1 MNETQQ
7 PTDTEPMPPRLSQLD
22 DLQMTQ
28 MPQRDLWPGIEA
40 RVAPVVAPRR
50 RWGGAGFAAAASVA
64 VVTALGVWQMQ
75 DRTMPTP
82 GPASAPLVAQTSAV
96 QPEMRVAGMVQPQ
109 QAALLKANLAIVD
122 DAEGQLRYAL
132 NQAPE
137 SEALQ
142 RLLRSVEQRRGA
154 LQNQLE
160 QAI

>member
-1 MNETQQ
+1 MNESQQ
-7 PTDTEPMPPRLSQLD
+7 PADREPMPQRLSQLD
-22 DLQMTQ
+22 ELQMTE

-40 RVAPVVAPRR
+40 RLTPAVAPRR
-50 RWGGAGFAAAASVA
+50 RWGGAGMAAAASVA
-64 VVTALGVWQMQ
+64 AVTALGIWQSQ
-75 DRTMPTP
+75 DRTMP
-82 GPASAPLVAQTSAV
+82 GPAQTLVPQA
-96 QPEMRVAGMVQPQ
+96 RVAGLVQPQ

-142 RLLRSVEQRRGA
+142 RLLRSVEQRRGM